1 MTSTE
6 DAHRPWQERP
16 RPLPRWRRPRVLVP
30 TAALALLLIA
40 TGVDGAALQY
50 TESRTAAAFQEA
62 TGTAQAP
69 AVHVRGFPV
78 LTQLADGT
86 LKRVDI
92 SARDI
97 PAGAQN
103 PVPITDLDVHLTGLK
118 RGTDARSAHA
128 ATATA
133 TAFVSYRDL
142 SDALGIDIGPAS
154 TDGRVA
160 ASMSVPLIGDLQVTA
175 QVTRAEHNSIA
186 FTSVRVS
193 GGQLPA
199 SVRALVEKA
208 FQQTIPLENLPRG
221 LTLDGLSTGRG
232 GITANLSGHDVT
244 FTPDSG
250 ATETGYVY

>member
-6 DAHRPWQERP
+6 DVHGPWQERP
-16 RPLPRWRRPRVLVP
+16 RPRWRRRRVLVP
-30 TAALALLLIA
+30 TAALVLLPLIA
-40 TGVDGAALQY
+40 AGVDYSALKY
-50 TESRTAAAFQEA
+50 TEARTAAAFQEA

-78 LTQLADGT
+78 LTQLAGGT

-92 SARDI
+92 SARQI
-97 PAGAQN
+97 PAGSQS
-103 PVPITDLDVHLTGLK
+103 PVPISDLDVHLTGLE

-160 ASMSVPLIGDLQVTA
+160 ASMSVPLLGELQVTA
-175 QVTRAEHNSIA
+175 RVTRAEHNGIA

-199 SVRALVEKA
+199 SVRQLVEKA

-221 LTLDGLSTGRG
+221 LTLDGLSTGHS
-232 GITANLSGHDVT
+232 GITATLSGNDVT

-250 ATETGYVY
+250 ADETGYVY